1 MELVRWLANVW
12 SLGLLVVIAGTL
24 LWFVYWVFLRRLW
37 RAKHI
42 ANIRLRRMIDSREDS
57 ESKGDVS

>member
-1 MELVRWLANVW
+1 MEILRWLANVW
-12 SLGLLVVIAGTL
+12 SLGLLVVIASTL

-42 ANIRLRRMIDSREDS
+42 ANIRLRRILESREDS
-57 ESKGDVS
+57 ESGVP